1 MAGYRPAQATPNA
14 RRRSPMLR
22 RLERTLVLLLA
33 LAALTLASCGGATRP
48 APTPSLAPTP
58 TAPAPTAGAG
68 SFTGSTQPSGELA
81 FQHVE
86 ALAVDIGPRPA
97 GSDAE
102 TEAARYVGDQLR
114 SYGYAVEEQTFGF
127 TSELGRE
134 ASLRVLIPEP
144 QDLESSAFTGSAAG
158 QAEGKLVFAGL
169 GRPEDFPPEGLQG
182 DVALLRRGEIYFADK
197 VRNAVE
203 AGASAAVIFNDSPDF
218 FEGALGAEGAIPVVS
233 ISGEDGERLLALLEQ
248 ATVEVSVEVGP
259 PVELTSRNVIGR
271 PASGHCETISGG
283 HFDSVPQA
291 PGASDNA
298 SGTATVL
305 ELARTVAALH
315 LPGDHCFV
323 LFGAEE
329 LGLLGSR
336 HFVETL
342 DEVERHELRA
352 MLNFDMTG
360 VGESWLLIGSP
371 ELVALAAQ
379 VAEGAGIEAT
389 PSEQPQGVGSDHQSF
404 LNAGLPAIWVFRVTD
419 TLLHTPQDTADR
431 VQPHQMEEAATLGLL
446 LLEKLLA
453 NP

>member
-1 MAGYRPAQATPNA
+1 
-14 RRRSPMLR
+14 MLR
-22 RLERTLVLLLA
+22 RLDRTLALLLA
-33 LAALTLASCGGATRP
+33 LVALTLAACGGAAAP
-48 APTPSLAPTP
+48 APTPSSPPTLTVPAPTP
-58 TAPAPTAGAG
+58 TVGAG
-68 SFTGSTQPSGELA
+68 SFIGATEPSGELA

-102 TEAARYVGDQLR
+102 IEAARYIGDQLR
-114 SYGYAVEEQTFGF
+114 SYGYVVEEQTFEL

-134 ASLRVLIPEP
+134 SSLQVLVPET
-144 QDLESSAFTGSAAG
+144 QVLESSAFTGSAVG
-158 QAEGKLVFAGL
+158 HVDGKLVFAGL
-169 GRPEDFPPEGLQG
+169 GRPEEFPPGGLQG
-182 DVALLRRGEIYFADK
+182 GVALLRRGELYFADK

-218 FEGALGAEGAIPVVS
+218 FEGAIGAESAIAVVS
-233 ISGEDGERLLALLEQ
+233 ISGEDGEHLLALLEQ
-248 ATVEVSVEVGP
+248 APVEVSVEVGP
-259 PVELTSRNVIGR
+259 AVETTSRNVVAR
-271 PASGHCETISGG
+271 PASGRCETVSGG

-305 ELARTVAALH
+305 ELARTVAARR

-329 LGLLGSR
+329 LGMLGSR

-342 DEVERHELRA
+342 DEVQRSELRA

-371 ELVALAAQ
+371 ELVALADQA
-379 VAEGAGIEAT
+379 AAGAGIEAR
-389 PSEQPQGVGSDHQSF
+389 PSEQPPGLGSDHQSF
-404 LNAGLPAIWVFRVTD
+404 LDAGLPAIWVFRVTD
-419 TLLHTPQDTADR
+419 NLLHTPQDTADR

-446 LLEKLLA
+446 LLEEV
-453 NP
+453 PESP

>member
-1 MAGYRPAQATPNA
+1 
-14 RRRSPMLR
+14 
-22 RLERTLVLLLA
+22 VK
-33 LAALTLASCGGATRP
+33 
-48 APTPSLAPTP
+48 
-58 TAPAPTAGAG
+58 
-68 SFTGSTQPSGELA
+68 
-81 FQHVE
+81 

-102 TEAARYVGDQLR
+102 AEAARYIGDQLH
-114 SYGYAVEEQTFGF
+114 SYGYVVEEQTFEF

-134 ASLRVLIPEP
+134 AFLQVRVPEP
-144 QDLESSAFTGSAAG
+144 QDLKSSAFTGSAADHV
-158 QAEGKLVFAGL
+158 EGKLVFAGL
-169 GRPEDFPPEGLQG
+169 GRPDEFPPGGLQG
-182 DVALLRRGEIYFADK
+182 GVALLRRGEIYFADK
-197 VRNAVE
+197 VRNAVD

-218 FEGALGAEGAIPVVS
+218 FEGALGTEGAIPVVS
-233 ISGEDGERLLALLEQ
+233 ISGEDGERLLTLLEQ
-248 ATVEVSVEVGP
+248 APVEVSVEVGP
-259 PVELTSRNVIGR
+259 PVEATSRNVVGR
-271 PASGHCETISGG
+271 PADGRCETVAGG

-342 DEVERHELRA
+342 GEAQRHELRA

-379 VAEGAGIEAT
+379 VAAGAGIEAT

-419 TLLHTPQDTADR
+419 NLLHTPQDTADR

>member
-1 MAGYRPAQATPNA
+1 
-14 RRRSPMLR
+14 
-22 RLERTLVLLLA
+22 VK
-33 LAALTLASCGGATRP
+33 
-48 APTPSLAPTP
+48 
-58 TAPAPTAGAG
+58 
-68 SFTGSTQPSGELA
+68 
-81 FQHVE
+81 

-102 TEAARYVGDQLR
+102 IEAARYIGDQLR
-114 SYGYAVEEQTFGF
+114 SYGYVVEEQTFEF

-134 ASLRVLIPEP
+134 ASLQVRVPEP
-144 QDLESSAFTGSAAG
+144 QDLKSSAMTGSAAG
-158 QAEGKLVFAGL
+158 HVEGKLVSAGL
-169 GRPEDFPPEGLQG
+169 GHPEDFPPGGLQG
-182 DVALLRRGEIYFADK
+182 GIALLRRGEIYFSDK
-197 VRNAVE
+197 VRNAVD

-218 FEGALGAEGAIPVVS
+218 FEAALGTEGAIPVVS
-233 ISGEDGERLLALLEQ
+233 ISGQDGERLLALLEQ
-248 ATVEVSVEVGP
+248 APVEVSVEVGP
-259 PVELTSRNVIGR
+259 PVEATSRNVIGR
-271 PASGHCETISGG
+271 PADGRCETVSGG

-315 LPGDHCFV
+315 LPGDNCFV

-329 LGLLGSR
+329 LGLLGSQ

-342 DEVERHELRA
+342 DEAQRHELRA

-371 ELVALAAQ
+371 ELVALGVQ
-379 VAEGAGIEAT
+379 VAAGAGIEAM

-404 LNAGLPAIWVFRVTD
+404 LNAGVPAIWVFRVTD
-419 TLLHTPQDTADR
+419 NLLHTPQDTADR

-446 LLEKLLA
+446 ILEDVTKS
-453 NP
+453 P

>member
-1 MAGYRPAQATPNA
+1 MI
-14 RRRSPMLR
+14 R
-22 RLERTLVLLLA
+22 RLDRTLVLLLA
-33 LAALTLASCGGATRP
+33 LAALTLAACSGAAPP
-48 APTPSLAPTP
+48 APTSSPPPTP

-68 SFTGSTQPSGELA
+68 SFIGATQPSGELA
-81 FQHVE
+81 LQHVE

-102 TEAARYVGDQLR
+102 IEAARYIGDQLR
-114 SYGYAVEEQTFGF
+114 SYGYVIEEQTFEF
-127 TSELGRE
+127 TSELSRE
-134 ASLRVLIPEP
+134 ASFRVLIPET

-158 QAEGKLVFAGL
+158 HVEGKLVFARL
-169 GRPEDFPPEGLQG
+169 GRPEEFPPGGLQG
-182 DVALLRRGEIYFADK
+182 SVALLRRGELYFSDK

-218 FEGALGAEGAIPVVS
+218 FEGGLGGEGAIPVVS

-248 ATVEVSVEVGP
+248 APVEVSVEVGP
-259 PVELTSRNVIGR
+259 PVEATSRNVIGR
-271 PASGHCETISGG
+271 PASGRCETVAGG
-283 HFDSVPQA
+283 HFDSVPQG

-305 ELARTVAALH
+305 ELARTVAARH
-315 LPGDHCFV
+315 LTGDHCFV

-336 HFVETL
+336 HFVEAL

-371 ELVALAAQ
+371 ELVALGTQAA
-379 VAEGAGIEAT
+379 VGAGIEAR
-389 PSEQPQGVGSDHQSF
+389 PSEQPESLGSDHQSF
-404 LNAGLPAIWVFRVTD
+404 LDAGLPAIWVFRVTD

-446 LLEKLLA
+446 LLEKL
-453 NP
+453 PESP